1 MKHVVVQ
8 GLGFVGAVLATVIA
22 SLKKKKYLYSVTG
35 LEQNNTQGL
44 EKIKKMNSGIFQ

>member
-22 SLKKKKYLYSVTG
+22 SLKKKKYLYSNMHKLRYVIPDYKTI
-35 LEQNNTQGL
+35 LL
-44 EKIKKMNSGIFQ
+44 MIYLY

>member
-22 SLKKKKYLYSVTG
+22 SLKKKNICIQSQVW
-35 LEQNNTQGL
+35 N
-44 EKIKKMNSGIFQ
+44 KITLRG

>member
-22 SLKKKKYLYSVTG
+22 SLKKKIFVFSHR
-35 LEQNNTQGL
+35 
-44 EKIKKMNSGIFQ
+44 SGTK